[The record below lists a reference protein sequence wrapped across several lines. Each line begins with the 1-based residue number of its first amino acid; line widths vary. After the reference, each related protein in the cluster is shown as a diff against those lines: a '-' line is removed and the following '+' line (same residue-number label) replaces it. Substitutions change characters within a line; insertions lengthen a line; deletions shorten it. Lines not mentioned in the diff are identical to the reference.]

1 MSRNAVRRVVAGLA
15 ALAIHAALAV
25 LSQTYLVA
33 LVAVGT
39 MFSRRAADVADLPG
53 QALIGGVIIGVA
65 WVLIAI
71 SVVSTRDASVSPGS
85 RG

>member
-1 MSRNAVRRVVAGLA
+1 
-15 ALAIHAALAV
+15 
-25 LSQTYLVA
+25 
-33 LVAVGT
+33 

-53 QALIGGVIIGVA
+53 QALIGGVIIRVA

-71 SVVSTRDASVSPGS
+71 SVVSTRDASMSPGS